1 MSEATELDVNTVP
14 LDQIDVSN
22 ASIFETD
29 TWQPWFA
36 RLRKEAPVHYCAESP
51 VGAYWSVTTHDLIKQ
66 VDSNHHV
73 FSSAQGIAIPDA
85 REGDETLDTDV
96 PIENFISMD
105 PPGHDIQRATVAPSV
120 APMIWCQR
128 NQSSRP
134 SGM

>member
-36 RLRKEAPVHYCAESP
+36 RLRKEAPVHYCAESS

-66 VDSNHHV
+66 VDS
-73 FSSAQGIAIPDA
+73 FAISRMIALWPCKNPH
-85 REGDETLDTDV
+85 R
-96 PIENFISMD
+96 
-105 PPGHDIQRATVAPSV
+105 R
-120 APMIWCQR
+120 
-128 NQSSRP
+128 
-134 SGM
+134 